1 MAEATRLRRNMISTH
16 VMNTFQKTT
25 TPDGLRILTE
35 RHEHVASATIG
46 VWIDAGSVYE
56 TDDERGLAH
65 LLEHLVF
72 KGTHK
77 RSMTQIAQAM
87 DALGGQMNAWTER
100 EQVCYHVKVLA
111 EHAPLALEL
120 LCDFVAR
127 PRLDAD
133 ALELERGVVLEEISA
148 VEDAPDELAEDL
160 FTLTIWPRSR
170 WGRPILGTPQSVS
183 RLQVDDL
190 RRYMST
196 HYTPQNIVVVAVGLV
211 DHEEIVKQAQKLLC
225 DLPSSS
231 DQSLHR
237 VPGEPR
243 VKARDIQ
250 LSRETEQTHLCVGTR
265 AYRYD
270 DPKRFAAWLLDSILT
285 GGYSSRLF
293 QEIREKRGL
302 CYNIGPMSASYRKA
316 GFWAVETGV
325 APENARKVVDIIGRE
340 LRKMKGKGVT
350 KAEWKRAQEMS
361 RINILLA
368 QESSSAQMSRLA
380 RNELLYG
387 RQKSTEEVLGE
398 VRAVSMEHI
407 HQVASEMFDPKLM
420 NLAAVG
426 PFEKDESPLH
436 VDVS

>member
-1 MAEATRLRRNMISTH
+1 
-16 VMNTFQKTT
+16 
-25 TPDGLRILTE
+25 LTE
-35 RHEHVASATIG
+35 RHLHVASATIG

-56 TDDERGLAH
+56 TDSERGLAH

-72 KGTHK
+72 KGTQK
-77 RSMTQIAQAM
+77 RGMTQIAQAM
-87 DALGGQMNAWTER
+87 DSLGGQMNAFTER

-127 PRLDAD
+127 PTLDAD

-170 WGRPILGTPQSVS
+170 WGRPILGTPESVS
-183 RLQVDDL
+183 NLQVDDL
-190 RRYMST
+190 RRYIRT

-211 DHEEIVKQAQKLLC
+211 DHDEIAKQAQKLLC
-225 DLPSSS
+225 DLPRSS
-231 DQSLHR
+231 DKALHKT
-237 VPGEPR
+237 PGEPR
-243 VKARDIQ
+243 VKAHDIQ
-250 LSRETEQTHLCVGTR
+250 LPRDTEQTHLCVGTR

-270 DPKRFAAWLLDSILT
+270 DPRRFACWLLDSILT

-316 GFWAVETGV
+316 GFWAVETSV
-325 APENARKVVDIIGRE
+325 APENARRVAAIIGRE
-340 LRKMKGKGVT
+340 LKKMKARGVT
-350 KAEWKRAQEMS
+350 RAEWKRAQEMS

-387 RQKSTEEVLGE
+387 RQKSTEEVLAE
-398 VRAVSMEHI
+398 VRGVSMEAI
-407 HQVASEMFDPKLM
+407 QQVACEIFDSRLM

-426 PFEKDESPLH
+426 PFAKGDSPLH